1 MSWNS
6 LKGIP
11 LEEATKEVREYFKY
25 FLSTCTVPF
34 TLYTRGR
41 KMWLSP
47 QNRRKCFQKRTVIC
61 DIKVGLGNAF

>member
-11 LEEATKEVREYFKY
+11 LEEATKEVREYFEY
-25 FLSTCTVPF
+25 FLSTCIVPF

-47 QNRRKCFQKRTVIC
+47 QNRRKCFQKAY
-61 DIKVGLGNAF
+61 GYL